1 MKQFIKMTLATLTGL
16 ILFGFIACFL
26 MIGAIGSIAA
36 LSESKPTV
44 PAEAVLSIDF
54 AKMTL
59 AEQTKEADPFA
70 ALQGTEVTTPIG
82 IYSAIQAINTAA
94 QDPAIKYIYMRPDA
108 AMGGTAQLE
117 EFRKALENFR
127 NSGKAIVSYMENPT
141 NAGYYLASV
150 SDKV

>member
-16 ILFGFIACFL
+16 ILFGFVACFL

-59 AEQTKEADPFA
+59 AEQTKEADP
-70 ALQGTEVTTPIG
+70 GTTHLTRHSV
-82 IYSAIQAINTAA
+82 
-94 QDPAIKYIYMRPDA
+94 
-108 AMGGTAQLE
+108 LLL
-117 EFRKALENFR
+117 FRKSSR
-127 NSGKAIVSYMENPT
+127 HPVYR
-141 NAGYYLASV
+141 
-150 SDKV
+150 